1 MYKYNYRRNTGV
13 KKKDQVVTKE
23 KSIVMIVKGIEVS
36 MMTEERIIEKKKL
49 IANINQ
55 SMKNMNMIIKR
66 AL

>member
-1 MYKYNYRRNTGV
+1 MYKYNYRKNTGV

>member
-55 SMKNMNMIIKR
+55 SMKDMNTIIKR